1 MTTRGRKLN
10 SLVLIFSLWIV
21 IGVGLVFWFG
31 SQRTKDTAGESAT
44 REDIATVVQQL
55 FTRYRIA
62 PSDIKIR
69 RVNVGNGKLMRTER
83 MVSVPPEF
91 NTLNFHFDLNRAL
104 ADQGVTVSATEKS
117 EAHSV
122 SLHIKKDGQIVES
135 IIFVVH
141 GKR

>member
-1 MTTRGRKLN
+1 MTTPRTTLN
-10 SLVLIFSLWIV
+10 SLVLVFSLWIV

-31 SQRTKDTAGESAT
+31 SPRTKDAAGESAT
-44 REDIATVVQQL
+44 REDIARVVQQV

-69 RVNVGNGKLMRTER
+69 RVNVGKGKLVRTER

-91 NTLNFHFDLNRAL
+91 NTLNFHFDLKRAL
-104 ADQGVTVSATEKS
+104 ADHGATVSATEKS

-122 SLHIKKDGQIVES
+122 SLHIKKHGLIVES